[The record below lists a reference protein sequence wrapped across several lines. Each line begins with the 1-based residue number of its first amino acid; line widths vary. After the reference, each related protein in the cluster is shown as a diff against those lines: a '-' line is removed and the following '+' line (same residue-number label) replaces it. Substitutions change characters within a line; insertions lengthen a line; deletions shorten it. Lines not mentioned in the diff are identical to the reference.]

1 MLLFIVRLSMAQNQS
16 KKAVINAN
24 VALLG
29 FVPKSNRRFEVYFTE
44 APLKKVTFPTS
55 QNYLDLR
62 ISTL

>member
-1 MLLFIVRLSMAQNQS
+1 MAQNQS